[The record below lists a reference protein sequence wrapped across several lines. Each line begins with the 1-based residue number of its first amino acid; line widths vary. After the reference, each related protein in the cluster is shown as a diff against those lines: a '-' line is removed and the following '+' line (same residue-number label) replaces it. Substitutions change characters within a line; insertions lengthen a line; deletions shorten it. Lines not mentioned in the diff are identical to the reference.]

1 MTLTDSVRSRLKTRT
16 IEITFESVEVLVIKQ
31 RGKLAKAW
39 CPNCGKRVGMISTEE
54 AGEAGLTPQVI
65 CERAGDSQLHLI
77 EPGGGL
83 SFICLN
89 SVMER
94 VRQTASVR
102 TK

>member
-1 MTLTDSVRSRLKTRT
+1 LKTRT
-16 IEITFESVEVLVIKQ
+16 IEITFESSEVLVIRQ

-39 CPNCGKRVGMISTEE
+39 CPHCGKRVGMIGMED
-54 AGEAGLTPQVI
+54 AGEAGLTQEAI
-65 CERAGDSQLHLI
+65 CERAEDGQLHLI

-89 SVMER
+89 SVVER
-94 VRQTASVR
+94 LCQTDSVE

>member
-1 MTLTDSVRSRLKTRT
+1 MKTRT
-16 IEITFESVEVLVIKQ
+16 IEITFESVEVLVIRQ

-54 AGEAGLTPQVI
+54 AAEAGLTLEAI
-65 CERAGDSQLHLI
+65 WERAEDGQLHLI
-77 EPGGGL
+77 EPAGGL

-94 VRQTASVR
+94 LRQTASIR
-102 TK
+102 NEMNRE